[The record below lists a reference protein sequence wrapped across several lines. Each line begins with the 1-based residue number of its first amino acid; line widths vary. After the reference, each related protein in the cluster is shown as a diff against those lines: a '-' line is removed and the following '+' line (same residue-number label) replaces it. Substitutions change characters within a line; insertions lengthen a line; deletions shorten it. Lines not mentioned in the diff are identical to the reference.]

1 MNRREIFLISIT
13 IFLTVLAW
21 VVYDLLQVHYKEFNS
36 ENFQNILQVK
46 PAFSKKIIEV
56 IKEKQ
61 P

>member
-21 VVYDLLQVHYKEFNS
+21 VVYDILQVNYKEFNS
-36 ENFQNILQVK
+36 QNFQNILQAK
-46 PAFSKKIIEV
+46 SAFSKKIIEV